1 MQIPKSVQLPLY
13 EPMYV
18 NGQLSQVWAM
28 FFESLVG
35 LLNNETIADLI
46 EVLQLSSQ
54 LPSQASIGQ
63 NSIDLLAL
71 QNNIVALSSILE
83 SDPPIPL
90 AIQHS
95 LESVEIPAL
104 QQVFLCQQFGVDPV
118 QINNIGVIT
127 P

>member
-46 EVLQLSSQ
+46 ELLQLSSQ
-54 LPSQASIGQ
+54 LQNQAITGQASIDTAAMQ
-63 NSIDLLAL
+63 SIVSLIA
-71 QNNIVALSSILE
+71 ASISL
-83 SDPPIPL
+83 DPPIPL
-90 AIQHS
+90 ITQHS
-95 LESVEIPAL
+95 IETLEAPAL
-104 QQVFLCQQFGVDPV
+104 QQVFLCQQFSVDPV